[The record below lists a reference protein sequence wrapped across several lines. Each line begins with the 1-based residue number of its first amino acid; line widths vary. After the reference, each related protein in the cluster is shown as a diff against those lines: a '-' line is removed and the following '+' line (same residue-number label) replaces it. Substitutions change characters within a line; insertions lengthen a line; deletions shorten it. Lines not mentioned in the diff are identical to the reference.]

1 MAGWVCCP
9 AIPRICIESQL
20 KEIRKGDVQPVK
32 FHWLFSSV
40 VGAIGALV
48 VAMPAWAGQLQ
59 NWSYD
64 SRNNRLSFTTTA
76 GVQPRAQ
83 LIFNPTRVV
92 IDLPGT
98 TLGQPTVNQAI
109 GTAVQEVRVGQFNSQ
124 TTRIVIELSPG
135 YVIDPQQVQIQ
146 GSTPTQWMVQI
157 PEPQRAETAIAPR
170 PSPPTS
176 PIAGSNDTT
185 PVVGAATRLEN
196 VRVTPDGFFI
206 RTTGEVPSVTLGR
219 DEADEDAIVVELEN
233 TALSSQLLPQLP
245 INRYGVEQM
254 RFSQRGNP
262 PTARVTLSLSDSEVG
277 WRATASSVGGVVLL
291 PSDGIIASTLETLP
305 ADLDEV
311 PAPAPAT
318 DNDVATIQSVT
329 LQGGETQLVI
339 RADAPIRYTSQWD
352 RRNNIYEIR
361 VAGARLAERVSGPQ
375 LTASSPLERVRLRQD
390 SPNTVVIQVSPA
402 SGTQLGEVNQL
413 TLQTLALQLDRTNQ
427 AIAVPPPLNPAGLP
441 PFASAPTVNLPQNPD
456 GRVVVVI
463 DPGHG
468 GPDPGAVGIGGLQE
482 KNVIFPIAL
491 EVAALLEQQG
501 IIAVLTRQDDRDL
514 GLQPR
519 VDLAERVN
527 ADLFVSIHANA
538 ISMSRPDVNG
548 IETYY
553 YSDAGLRLAR
563 VLHNSMLTTG
573 MGDRGIRQA
582 RFYVLVNTSMPAVLL
597 ETGFVTGDQDARL
610 LADPAFR
617 SRMAAAI
624 ANGIAQYVQQ
634 NY

>member
-1 MAGWVCCP
+1 
-9 AIPRICIESQL
+9 
-20 KEIRKGDVQPVK
+20 VK
-32 FHWLFSSV
+32 FHWLLSSV

-98 TLGQPTVNQAI
+98 TLGRPMVNQPV
-109 GTAVQEVRVGQFNSQ
+109 GTEIQEVRVGQFNSQ

-146 GSTPTQWMVQI
+146 GATPTQWVVQI
-157 PEPQRAETAIAPR
+157 PEPQRVETAIAPN
-170 PSPPTS
+170 PSLPSS
-176 PIAGSNDTT
+176 PINGSTNDATI
-185 PVVGAATRLEN
+185 PVVGAATRLDN
-196 VRVTPDGFFI
+196 VRVTPDGFFM
-206 RTTGEVPSVTLGR
+206 RTTGEVPIVNVGR
-219 DEADEDAIVVELEN
+219 DEDDDDAIVVELEN
-233 TALSSQLLPQLP
+233 TVLSPQLLPELP
-245 INRYGVEQM
+245 INRYGVQQM
-254 RFSQRGNP
+254 RFSQRDGNP
-262 PTARVTLSLSDSEVG
+262 PTARVTLELTDPEAT
-277 WRATASSVGGVVLL
+277 WRASASSVGGVVLL
-291 PSDGIIASTLETLP
+291 PSGGVVASELETFP

-311 PAPAPAT
+311 PAPDPAIVG
-318 DNDVATIQSVT
+318 DLATIQAVT
-329 LQGGETQLVI
+329 LQNGETQLLI
-339 RADAPIRYTSQWD
+339 QADAPIRYTSQWN
-352 RRNNIYEIR
+352 RSAGLYEIR
-361 VAGARLAERVSGPQ
+361 ISGARLAERVSGPQ
-375 LTASSPLERVRLRQD
+375 LSANSPLERLRLRQE
-390 SPNTVVIQVSPA
+390 SPNTVVIQVTPA
-402 SGTQLGEVNQL
+402 SGTQLGEVNQV
-413 TLQTLALQLDRTNQ
+413 TLQTLSLQLDRTNQ
-427 AIAVPPPLNPAGLP
+427 AIAVPPPINPGTGLP
-441 PFASAPTVNLPQNPD
+441 PSSSTPTVNLPQNTD

-514 GLQPR
+514 GLEPR
-519 VDLAERVN
+519 VDLAEQVN

-538 ISMSRPDVNG
+538 ISLSRPDVNG

-553 YSDAGLRLAR
+553 YSNAGLQLAR
-563 VLHNSMLTTG
+563 VLHNSMLSTG
-573 MGDRGIRQA
+573 MNDRGIRQA

-624 ANGIAQYVQQ
+624 ASGIAQYVQQ